1 MPSLQRILYKQSYT
15 EYYMNISTYKQG
27 SYGLEASGKP
37 APPWGCRGSWNLPG
51 KVLEPPR
58 ASSARLGSP
67 KTPPNR
73 RGRRGA
79 TGSLGLQ
86 AMRATPATLGDKRQ
100 AVALGK
106 GRPPSGDEAPQTR
119 WQHLATKVAPAR
131 RRFPR
136 DTEGG

>member
-1 MPSLQRILYKQSYT
+1 MTRHRRGET
-15 EYYMNISTYKQG
+15 ASTA
-27 SYGLEASGKP
+27 SHAELE
-37 APPWGCRGSWNLPG
+37 
-51 KVLEPPR
+51 
-58 ASSARLGSP
+58 RLG
-67 KTPPNR
+67 
-73 RGRRGA
+73 
-79 TGSLGLQ
+79 
-86 AMRATPATLGDKRQ
+86 ATPATLGDKRQ